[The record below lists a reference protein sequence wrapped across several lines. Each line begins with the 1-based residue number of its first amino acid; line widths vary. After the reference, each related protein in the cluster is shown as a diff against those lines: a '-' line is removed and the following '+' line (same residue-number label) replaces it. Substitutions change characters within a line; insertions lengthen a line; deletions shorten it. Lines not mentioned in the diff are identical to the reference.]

1 MEPILSRKNNM
12 NQDILV
18 DYNNFTF
25 LTDEW
30 MGNRMKV
37 NKYEVEELELIKSIP
52 DIHNLTVLELGG
64 CLGVTSV
71 NINSK
76 LLNKENHVVVE
87 ANPKLK
93 RYLEHNKKLN
103 KCEYTVKNCIL
114 SQNSDGVFYS
124 YDKLVAGSA
133 HRLDSKE
140 SNKVKHIVEV
150 TTPKQLEEEYNL
162 IFDFLVID
170 IEGGELEFFQDF
182 DLTNF
187 KYILVELHENLM
199 YPGFNKQCLD
209 LLDKKGFKRSRAI
222 GNSIL
227 LKK

>member
-1 MEPILSRKNNM
+1 M

-18 DYNNFTF
+18 NYNTFTF

-52 DIHNLTVLELGG
+52 DIQNLTVLELGG
-64 CLGVTSV
+64 CLGVVSV
-71 NINSK
+71 SINSK
-76 LLNKENHVVVE
+76 LLHQANHVVIE
-87 ANPKLK
+87 ANPNLK
-93 RYLEHNKKLN
+93 RYLEHNRELN
-103 KCEYTVKNCIL
+103 KCGYVVKNCIL
-114 SQNSDGVFYS
+114 SKSSDGVFYS

-133 HRLDSKE
+133 HRLDNRE

-150 TTPKQLEEEYNL
+150 TTPKQLEKEYNL
-162 IFDFLVID
+162 VFDFLVID
-170 IEGGELEFFQDF
+170 IEGGELEFFEDF

-199 YPGFNKQCLD
+199 YSGFNKQCLD
-209 LLDKKGFKRSRAI
+209 LLTEKGFKRLKAI
-222 GNSIL
+222 GSSIL
-227 LKK
+227 LKR